1 MTSSAWRTWAQRKD
15 WATLQSELMTIIT
28 AAHGWHALAQIEIRA
43 DTSAGP
49 NFECSNIVIPD
60 PTAYSPD
67 FSEPCRQY
75 YP

>member
-1 MTSSAWRTWAQRKD
+1 MTSSDWRTWAQRKD

-49 NFECSNIVIPD
+49 DFECSNLRIPD
-60 PTAYSPD
+60 NPSTD